1 MTPATP
7 DTLDLKLLQALEL
20 DGRAPFSRIAQVL
33 GVSDQTIA
41 RRFRRLRTTV
51 NLRVTGMVD
60 DSRLGRAGWIVRL
73 GCAPN
78 TAARPAAVIAGRP
91 DTHYVD
97 LAAGGTEVVCA
108 IRPRS
113 SRERDELLL
122 ERLQGTPHVTAVD
135 AHCVLHAY
143 YGNSLRRLRKIS
155 ALEPAEEAALRAP
168 APAPAA
174 TPFALDAT
182 DQAMLE
188 VLRRQGRSPLT
199 DLQAAAGLSETAV
212 KKRLERLRSTGVLYF
227 AVEYGS
233 EPLGQGVGAL
243 VWLITA
249 PRALAE
255 TGRFFAAQPE
265 VRFAAAVTGRTNLVL
280 SVLCRTVGDLYT
292 FLSEKVGGQRDV
304 DAAETVITLRR
315 VKTLTPEPR

>member
-1 MTPATP
+1 M
-7 DTLDLKLLQALEL
+7 
-20 DGRAPFSRIAQVL
+20 
-33 GVSDQTIA
+33 
-41 RRFRRLRTTV
+41 
-51 NLRVTGMVD
+51 
-60 DSRLGRAGWIVRL
+60 
-73 GCAPN
+73 
-78 TAARPAAVIAGRP
+78 
-91 DTHYVD
+91 
-97 LAAGGTEVVCA
+97 
-108 IRPRS
+108 
-113 SRERDELLL
+113 
-122 ERLQGTPHVTAVD
+122 
-135 AHCVLHAY
+135 
-143 YGNSLRRLRKIS
+143 
-155 ALEPAEEAALRAP
+155 
-168 APAPAA
+168 
-174 TPFALDAT
+174 
-182 DQAMLE
+182 
-188 VLRRQGRSPLT
+188 T

-292 FLSEKVGGQRDV
+292 FLSEKVGDQRDV

>member
-155 ALEPAEEAALRAP
+155 ALEPAEEAALRRARTGARRDALRARRHRPGHAGGAAP
-168 APAPAA
+168 PGPQSADRSAGGSRPVRDGREEAPGTAPLHRR
-174 TPFALDAT
+174 AL
-182 DQAMLE
+182 
-188 VLRRQGRSPLT
+188 LRRRIRQ
-199 DLQAAAGLSETAV
+199 
-212 KKRLERLRSTGVLYF
+212 
-227 AVEYGS
+227 
-233 EPLGQGVGAL
+233 
-243 VWLITA
+243 
-249 PRALAE
+249 
-255 TGRFFAAQPE
+255 
-265 VRFAAAVTGRTNLVL
+265 
-280 SVLCRTVGDLYT
+280 
-292 FLSEKVGGQRDV
+292 
-304 DAAETVITLRR
+304 
-315 VKTLTPEPR
+315 